1 MAIHPI
7 DLQTLFTQVEKIG
20 KEQANQKQGLPLQ
33 QAIQSAQIQR
43 RTDERIQS
51 VNESQDTGDGPERV
65 KDRSPRKHREDREGT
80 ELEEQD
86 RLDAEQK
93 SGNWRL
99 NEPSVIRDP
108 ALGKNIDLIG

>member
-43 RTDERIQS
+43 RTDERIRS
-51 VNESQDTGDGPERV
+51 VNESQDTGNGPERV
-65 KDRSPRKHREDREGT
+65 KDRSSRKYREDRAGK
-80 ELEEQD
+80 ELDEQD
-86 RLDAEQK
+86 RPEAEQK
-93 SGNWRL
+93 SGGL

-108 ALGKNIDLIG
+108 ALGKNIDLSG